1 MKRYPTSLTETAKEL
16 GLKLKQVT
24 TLLQEDGLI
33 QRDPWTDAWKTTVAG
48 RKSGRVVDR
57 ERSYHHP
64 HRGAVLYTKLHVT
77 AEGRRW
83 LKAKLEQQKAA

>member
-1 MKRYPTSLTETAKEL
+1 MKRYPISLAETATEL
-16 GLKLKQVT
+16 GVKLKQVT
-24 TLLQEDGLI
+24 NLLQAARLI
-33 QRDPWTDAWKTTVAG
+33 QRDPWTDTWKATIAG
-48 RKSGRVVDR
+48 KDTGRVLDQ

-83 LKAKLEQQKAA
+83 LRAKLEQQKAA